1 MGINDYIQ
9 IGSNIKR
16 LRTQKGYSAKEF
28 SEKIN
33 VAYSTYSNYENN
45 NREPNIDT
53 LINIAD
59 VLEVTV
65 NELMG
70 VKDEVKIGSNIRKIR
85 KERNM
90 TREEVSNITSIPVE
104 TLKFYETGFLTPE
117 DSVEISLLL
126 DAFGLEGISVF
137 TQEWEYN
144 GDVANQNPLKDSLTF
159 ALEHAPRDNDKREKE
174 YIERLARII
183 RVYGEMSQHMHIMAL
198 TSSKEKPEEY
208 IRLLQNYEKLQDL
221 IKEHKDDIING
232 ALDWLEDDTKL
243 RALIY
248 GDDPEY
254 KK

>member
-1 MGINDYIQ
+1 MGIGGNLKLILERKNISVAKLARLTEIPSTTLY
-9 IGSNIKR
+9 SMIKR
-16 LRTQKGYSAKEF
+16 DGF
-28 SEKIN
+28 SEKI
-33 VAYSTYSNYENN
+33 E
-45 NREPNIDT
+45 T
-53 LINIAD
+53 LEKIVG
-59 VLEVTV
+59 VLDGV
-65 NELMG
+65 ELSDLYQDRLII
-70 VKDEVKIGSNIRKIR
+70 VKKKNLSPEDLEEIK
-85 KERNM
+85 
-90 TREEVSNITSIPVE
+90 REEME
-104 TLKFYETGFLTPE
+104 
-117 DSVEISLLL
+117 
-126 DAFGLEGISVF
+126 
-137 TQEWEYN
+137 QELFS
-144 GDVANQNPLKDSLTF
+144 DLTF

-232 ALDWLEDDTKL
+232 ALDWLDDDSKL